1 MSCKSFIYGI
11 RITIIN
17 PIDER
22 YPSYLPRGGR
32 SESGQRQQ
40 RMRLRRRPQSRQSQV
55 SDIQQFH
62 VESSHINDFQVERFN
77 DFRLN
82 SDFGGNF
89 NSPDQFGANRPEYF
103 DGDFASGGGGGGGY
117 GGRPQSNY
125 KRPSAPKR
133 PPGLG
138 SRVGLLTTPYPGLG
152 LMATLL
158 RGLSYLVSD
167 LGRVG
172 V

>member
-1 MSCKSFIYGI
+1 M
-11 RITIIN
+11 
-17 PIDER
+17 
-22 YPSYLPRGGR
+22 
-32 SESGQRQQ
+32 
-40 RMRLRRRPQSRQSQV
+40 
-55 SDIQQFH
+55 
-62 VESSHINDFQVERFN
+62 ERFN

-103 DGDFASGGGGGGGY
+103 DGDFASGGGGGGY

-138 SRVGLLTTPYPGLG
+138 RGGEKPSATPVPGLCRAAASRQG
-152 LMATLL
+152 RSGEGVGACDALELL
-158 RGLSYLVSD
+158 RPMGMPAFPMLIHSPH
-167 LGRVG
+167 G
-172 V
+172 